1 MSADLRERTMGFS
14 LRIIHLY
21 TALPR
26 TEVARVL
33 GKQVLRSG
41 TSVGANYAE
50 AERARSRLEF
60 KAKLGVALQELNE
73 TRYWIE
79 LLVAADI
86 VPHKKVEL
94 LLDETNQLI
103 AIFVSSIK
111 NS

>member
-1 MSADLRERTMGFS
+1 MSADLRERTIDFS

-21 TALPR
+21 NALPH

-73 TRYWIE
+73 TLYWIE
-79 LLVAADI
+79 LLVAAEI
-86 VPHKKVEL
+86 VPRKKVEL

-103 AIFVSSIK
+103 AIFVASLK
-111 NS
+111 K

>member
-1 MSADLRERTMGFS
+1 MGFS

-21 TALPR
+21 NALPR

-73 TRYWIE
+73 TLYWIE

-86 VPHKKVEL
+86 VPRKKVIL

-103 AIFVSSIK
+103 AIFVASIK
-111 NS
+111 HS

>member
-1 MSADLRERTMGFS
+1 MSADLRERTQGFA

-21 TALPR
+21 NALPH

-33 GKQVLRSG
+33 GNQVLRSG

-73 TRYWIE
+73 TLYWLE
-79 LLVAADI
+79 LLVAAGI
-86 VPHKKVEL
+86 VSLKKVEL
-94 LLDETNQLI
+94 LIDETNQLI
-103 AIFVSSIK
+103 AIFVASIK
-111 NS
+111 KS